1 MGQCPSCGA
10 DLADEA
16 RFCSRCGA
24 AIVAGPPTA
33 TAFDAQTQQT
43 QAVASDY
50 SPGQPTPVQV
60 PAGAT
65 TVVVQQRTAPGSP
78 GIGVAGF
85 VLVIVGLFVPLVG
98 LVGLILSIFGYTQ
111 AKREGLSTGLSLAGI
126 IIGAIA
132 TVIGLIILLVFIGG
146 VASSTSTST
155 GVIMALG

>member
-1 MGQCPSCGA
+1 
-10 DLADEA
+10 
-16 RFCSRCGA
+16 
-24 AIVAGPPTA
+24 V
-33 TAFDAQTQQT
+33 
-43 QAVASDY
+43 
-50 SPGQPTPVQV
+50 TP
-60 PAGAT
+60 GAT
-65 TVVVQQRTAPGSP
+65 TVVVQQQAAPGSP

-132 TVIGLIILLVFIGG
+132 TVIGLLILLVFIGG

>member
-10 DLADEA
+10 DLTDEA

-24 AIVAGPPTA
+24 PVAAGPPT
-33 TAFDAQTQQT
+33 
-43 QAVASDY
+43 QAPPEA
-50 SPGQPTPVQV
+50 
-60 PAGAT
+60 A

-98 LVGLILSIFGYTQ
+98 LVGLILSIVGYAQ

-132 TVIGLIILLVFIGG
+132 TAVGLIILLVLVGG
-146 VASSTSTST
+146 IASSSSTST
-155 GVIMALG
+155 GVIMVLR